1 MRRIGNPRLAWLL
14 ALLLSWAPF
23 STAAAP
29 RDESATTTATAQA
42 EAATTDADAAMER
55 GLDRER
61 EKNWSG
67 AIEVYRDAMAKW
79 PSRTDF
85 RRRMRLCEL
94 HFKLGKRY
102 HDASFR
108 SVLLRLPREQS
119 ADLYSEVLE
128 RIQSFYVD
136 SVGLEPLLRHGLDNL
151 EVALRDPTFLKLNA
165 TTTEPARIA
174 WVREQ
179 YKGLRSRLA
188 VADRESAVALALQA
202 ADLGRHGLGIEA
214 TPILLE
220 FTYGACDA
228 LDDFTSYLTPD
239 KLEDLYAMID
249 GNFVG
254 LGVELKGTPEG
265 LKLVGVIRGGPA
277 WEAGLVAGDQ
287 IVKIAGQPVKG
298 LGLDE
303 AANRLQGTEGS
314 SVELEV
320 LKRDSSLAVLRLVRR
335 HVDVES
341 VTRATIVDES
351 RGIGYV
357 QLSGFQKS
365 STDEIDQAISGLAE
379 QGMKTLVLDLRG
391 NPGGLLNVAVDIAD
405 RFIETGVI
413 VSTRGRASG
422 QSQVFQAGGR
432 PRWRMPLYVLVDRES
447 ASASEILAGALQDH
461 KRAVIVGD
469 RTYGKGS
476 VQSIFSLR
484 SAPAGLKLTT
494 AKFYSPLDRA
504 YSERGVTP
512 DMPVKPHVVARPVD
526 GAEPEGLDEPPT
538 GDPRTDPVLAA
549 AIRAADESS
558 RAQASAR

>member
-1 MRRIGNPRLAWLL
+1 MRRIGTPRLAWLL
-14 ALLLSWAPF
+14 ALWLSWAPAL
-23 STAAAP
+23 STLAGPREEPTASAP
-29 RDESATTTATAQA
+29 A
-42 EAATTDADAAMER
+42 ERATTDADVAMDR
-55 GLDRER
+55 GLDQER
-61 EKNWSG
+61 RKNWTG
-67 AIEVYRDAMAKW
+67 AIEVYRGAMEKW
-79 PSRTDF
+79 PGRTDF
-85 RRRMRLCEL
+85 RRRLRLCEL
-94 HFKLGKRY
+94 HFKLAKRY

-108 SVLLRLPREQS
+108 TVLLRLPREQAS
-119 ADLYSEVLE
+119 ELYSEVLE

-136 SVGLEPLLRHGLDNL
+136 AVALEPLLRHGLDNL

-165 TTTEPARIA
+165 TTTDSARIA
-174 WVREQ
+174 WLREQ
-179 YKGLRSRLA
+179 FKALRGRLA
-188 VADRESAVALALQA
+188 VADRESALALALSA
-202 ADLGRHGLGIEA
+202 SDLARHGLGIEA
-214 TPILLE
+214 TPVLLE

-254 LGVELKGTPEG
+254 LGVELKGATEG

-298 LGLDE
+298 LALDE
-303 AANRLQGTEGS
+303 AANRLQGNEGT
-314 SVELEV
+314 SVDLEV
-320 LKRDSSLAVLRLVRR
+320 LKRDATVAVVRLIRR
-335 HVDVES
+335 HVDVQS
-341 VTRATIVDES
+341 VTRSTIIDED

-357 QLSGFQKS
+357 QLAGFQKS
-365 STDEIDQAISGLAE
+365 STDELDQAVSGLVNL
-379 QGMKTLVLDLRG
+379 GMKTLVLDLRG

-405 RFIETGVI
+405 RFIDSGVI

-422 QSQVFQAGGR
+422 QSQVFQADGKA
-432 PRWRMPLYVLVDRES
+432 RWKMPMYVLVDRES

-494 AKFYSPLDRA
+494 AKFYSPQDRA

-512 DMPVKPHVVARPVD
+512 DMPVKVHVAAKPV
-526 GAEPEGLDEPPT
+526 GGEEAEGLDQALL

-549 AIRAADESS
+549 AIRASDEES

>member
-1 MRRIGNPRLAWLL
+1 MAWLL
-14 ALLLSWAPF
+14 ALLLSWSPVA
-23 STAAAP
+23 TTLAAP
-29 RDESATTTATAQA
+29 REEPAASAPAERATV
-42 EAATTDADAAMER
+42 EVDAAMER
-55 GLDRER
+55 GLEKER
-61 EKNWSG
+61 RKDWSG
-67 AIEVYRDAMAKW
+67 AIEVYRGAMEKW
-79 PSRTDF
+79 PGRTDF
-85 RRRMRLCEL
+85 RRRLRLCEL

-108 SVLLRLPREQS
+108 TVLLRLPREQS
-119 ADLYSEVLE
+119 TELYSEVLE
-128 RIQSFYVD
+128 RIQSFYVEA
-136 SVGLEPLLRHGLDNL
+136 VGLEPLLRHGLDNL

-165 TTTEPARIA
+165 TTTEPERIA
-174 WVREQ
+174 WLREQ
-179 YKGLRSRLA
+179 YKAMRGRLA
-188 VADRESAVALALQA
+188 VADREAALALALQA
-202 ADLGRHGLGIEA
+202 ADLARHGLGIEA

-254 LGVELKGTPEG
+254 LGVELKGATEG

-298 LGLDE
+298 LALDE
-303 AANRLQGTEGS
+303 AANRLQGTEGT
-314 SVELEV
+314 SVDLEV
-320 LKRDSSLAVLRLVRR
+320 LKRDATVAVVRLIRR

-341 VTRATIVDES
+341 VTRAKIVDEG

-357 QLSGFQKS
+357 QLAGFQKS
-365 STDEIDQAISGLAE
+365 STDELDQAISGLVNL
-379 QGMKTLVLDLRG
+379 GMKTLVLDLRG

-405 RFIETGVI
+405 RFIDSGVI
-413 VSTRGRASG
+413 VSTRGRATG

-432 PRWRMPLYVLVDRES
+432 ARWRMPMYVLTDRDS

-494 AKFYSPLDRA
+494 AKFYSPTDRA

-512 DMPVKPHVVARPVD
+512 DMPVKVHVAARPVD
-526 GAEPEGLDEPPT
+526 GAEPEGLDET
-538 GDPRTDPVLAA
+538 QLGDPRTDPVLAA
-549 AIRAADESS
+549 AIRASDEGA